1 MNSTE
6 MIRRVDVATEAR
18 LYAVERCMTLMEKMI
33 EDFEDLIVAY
43 NQFSM
48 YAGDEIHS
56 KMRLLREF
64 EEDEEI
70 GALVVFPTGGVF
82 EYSLST
88 VESEKAF
95 EEKVIDKLGD
105 SGLLFCYEEQDVI
118 FVDGK
123 KYLDGAMVVFKA
135 NLEGE
140 VLPLEDEEIRNAR
153 IETTRMIRKIQL
165 EEDRSYMFALDKEE
179 A

>member
-1 MNSTE
+1 
-6 MIRRVDVATEAR
+6 
-18 LYAVERCMTLMEKMI
+18 
-33 EDFEDLIVAY
+33 
-43 NQFSM
+43 M

-88 VESEKAF
+88 VESEEAF

-123 KYLDGAMVVFKA
+123 KYLDGGNGSLQSNA
-135 NLEGE
+135 GR
-140 VLPLEDEEIRNAR
+140 RNPA
-153 IETTRMIRKIQL
+153 
-165 EEDRSYMFALDKEE
+165 A
-179 A
+179 